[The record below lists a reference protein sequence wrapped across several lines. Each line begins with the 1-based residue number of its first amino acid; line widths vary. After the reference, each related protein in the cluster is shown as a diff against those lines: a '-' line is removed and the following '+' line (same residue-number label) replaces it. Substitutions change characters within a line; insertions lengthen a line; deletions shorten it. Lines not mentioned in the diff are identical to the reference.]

1 MSTFRAKPSSLW
13 LINSAY
19 FFVVL
24 ILMPTLLGMNAFAQ
38 TSGNALSKAKIIALK
53 NAGVSDAVLIQQI
66 QRNGIDFGMDPDTTL
81 ELKNS
86 GVSNE
91 VLQSLLSAKVSR
103 TERGASVVGPEINAR
118 AQELYRAGKY
128 EDLADY
134 LKKNLSA
141 NPSDYKSRTF
151 LILSLLKL
159 KDDASANQEF
169 SELTKSSQDPNAR
182 KYVEKVESVFALLE
196 KQKEGKSKILT
207 ALKNF
212 NAQEASTA
220 IEQLP
225 ASPLQRE
232 YLNVILD
239 SYSGN
244 FDSAHARLSK
254 LNPDSFAAKQQ
265 LKAIDDRVKQTQDEY
280 TKAVG
285 ELEVYIHSPLAPS
298 SCFGPSG
305 AWNHSDYYKLTI
317 PEYLNTV
324 SSLVK
329 LAPLSDFALNSL
341 FHAEMLVGDYPELE
355 NLGDRILSAKGE
367 IRLPFF
373 SKDKYFDVVI
383 DSKKRRIYSVPS
395 PLPFVVQY
403 ALNGSGW
410 SPAGHHQG
418 AANHNDWNA
427 DLVPF
432 DLSFAEITSV
442 TQHVPWGHTTM
453 DYIKGRPY
461 VLKFSPIGQAPNYA
475 VMLLLGCTAGSEAQM
490 RATRNLGQ
498 YVVHVIGKKNLLVE
512 LVDPSKKPSNYG
524 WMLGAMTAF
533 YGGVASQTGNTALAD
548 ANANLHQMIS
558 TEQAKGDA
566 TRQYQLQTASA
577 LLDDQTTFLS
587 DDSFA
592 NLESL
597 LGLL

>member
-1 MSTFRAKPSSLW
+1 MIDLRTTPSRLQP
-13 LINSAY
+13 IHAY
-19 FFVVL
+19 FFTVL
-24 ILMPTLLGMNAFAQ
+24 ILASTALGLNTFAQ
-38 TSGNALSKAKIIALK
+38 TSTNALSKEKIIALK
-53 NAGVSDAVLIQQI
+53 NAGVSDSVLIQQI
-66 QRNGIDFGMDPDTTL
+66 QKDGINFEMNADATL

-91 VLQSLLSAKVSR
+91 VLQALLTAKVDR
-103 TERGASVVGPEINAR
+103 MGPAPPAVGPEINAR
-118 AQELYRAGKY
+118 AQELYKAGKY
-128 EDLADY
+128 GELADY

-169 SELTKSSQDPNAR
+169 SELKRRSQDPNAR
-182 KYVEKVESVFALLE
+182 RYVEKVESVFALLE

-212 NAQEASTA
+212 NAHEASTA

-254 LNPDSFAAKQQ
+254 LNLESFAAKQQ
-265 LKAIDDRVKQTQDEY
+265 LKAIDDRVKQAQDEY
-280 TKAVG
+280 TKAVAK
-285 ELEVYIHSPLAPS
+285 LDVYIHSPLAPS

-305 AWNHSDYYKLTI
+305 AWNHSDYYKLTVA
-317 PEYLNTV
+317 EYLNTV
-324 SSLVK
+324 STLVK
-329 LAPLSDFALNSL
+329 LVPLNDLALNSL
-341 FHAEMLVGDYPELE
+341 FHAEMLVGDYPEVE
-355 NLGDRILSAKGE
+355 NVGDRMLTAKGD

-383 DSKKRRIYSVPS
+383 DGKKRRIYSVAS

-403 ALNGSGW
+403 ALNGSGIGRHTG
-410 SPAGHHQG
+410 SAD
-418 AANHNDWNA
+418 HNDWNA
-427 DLVPF
+427 ALVPF

-442 TQHVPWGHTTM
+442 SQHVPWGHTTA

-461 VLKFSPIGQAPNYA
+461 VLKFSPAGQAPNYA
-475 VMLLLGCTAGSEAQM
+475 VMLLLGCTAGYEAQM

-498 YVVHVIGKKNLLVE
+498 YVVHVIGRKDLSAE

-548 ANANLHQMIS
+548 ANANLQQMIS

-566 TRQYQLQTASA
+566 IRQQQMQTASA
-577 LLDDQTTFLS
+577 LLDDQTAFLS